1 VSLGL
6 LKIVALALTDFKN
19 KIATMIAKKVQLTN
33 YLLRFYGIAHKTGL
47 FVIGRY
53 FLYPVDYFLQF
64 F

>member
-1 VSLGL
+1 
-6 LKIVALALTDFKN
+6 
-19 KIATMIAKKVQLTN
+19 MIAKTVQSTN

-53 FLYPVDYFLQF
+53 FLYPVELFLQF